1 MNGCTGDFWKSTG
14 GHQRCTSTKKS
25 NTNLPLSNFSGES
38 KMTQC
43 CCCPYGYHIDLDF
56 VKYVENIN
64 SNRQLPQCSN
74 SSESGP
80 GEEESL
86 SNKSGRK
93 CSAFSTKLFNRRN
106 SKIIRNIGKPV
117 SEALC
122 SLRTDEHSPNYTR
135 HVVSSFDSSSK
146 NDRQPGNAS
155 ISTCIFSDSLEN
167 VMSDFEE
174 TLSRSSGTFPR
185 NKQIENCSTNFADTD
200 NKWPLFKTVASKASS
215 SRTTGCTESD
225 FGYNSTSNQS
235 MPDSKQNLPPNNS
248 SNDTS
253 AIYGSSFESNSSD
266 LQTHLKKLSAIKG
279 AADDDGCT
287 FSSNKSFLPHITGQ
301 LAENLENLANAF
313 LSSTTGQC
321 LSNDFCSDNDDHSAP
336 NSKALNGI
344 SDLLQKK
351 HTLSVDNVGYLPVEA
366 IRHQM
371 NLSVN
376 HIQHLENQVKLIPQL
391 NLQILTLKKER
402 EELSHALEAAE
413 QRFLQRNYSCSVE
426 SAKNASAFVGLKKYE
441 TSAENCSSF
450 VKMQQNCSE
459 FRGKASAKQDCSFA
473 TTANR
478 AVCEKQI
485 TMQPTSLGCSSSSDI
500 KPALFEHKRKLL
512 DIASFPSVRRSSSD
526 FNTTIS
532 SRRTRF
538 GRDEDYASDSELAIG
553 DSFLNR
559 FASLRRSRQLLGSRM
574 KSPCFEAT
582 IFQQKRQHQFAN
594 NSSLSRKPTSTQS
607 TDVHSLLHNSVDVQ
621 RNKLHSSLDKMPNV
635 CSLLEQSQSRS
646 DSKSAQFEPKSSG
659 VDDHPLK
666 RSPDAN
672 ILNSTSIRRRCISYR
687 PLGLVT
693 AERKMTVDVAT
704 NVDIRRHV
712 DQSTNC
718 SPGIS
723 FTSNAGTQTGDYVCQ
738 QCTASVKTKVTCAS
752 VQTQKTHCEVCEARK
767 SLKYLSLGVSTDNVP
782 RSEVAILTDK
792 KIVESKAT
800 NTENPPRCAAQVNTD
815 NLQLENSEFQVDS
828 KIILNSGFWKHASVN
843 TEMKPRMSI
852 GINTQPFQ
860 DQVKV
865 LFDATTNTETVDKE
879 SKSVTAEPKT
889 ENQEISAVVV
899 SCSSS
904 VVGTETNDLVVKKDV
919 AVNTGC
925 SSITTKSTASGT
937 EKLTSNSVATSTD
950 LVKIIANNQTMSV
963 GCNTLQSAVKNVTCS
978 TDSSSTTECGVLAAV
993 VSDDAAVMA
1002 VKNTK
1007 AVSTSTDM
1015 DQLARLEGTSAS
1027 DVYLCKDDFETSSSE
1042 ISKMKVKEMNYST
1055 LTSMNCLNKH
1065 FMNSASSIKNNPK
1078 ATTDN
1083 VKSFC
1088 DCCNEK
1094 SKLCFEDKLDSK
1106 RTSLEDCLDKYSD
1119 KRCMTK
1125 LDEVSFNEK
1134 ESEKSNDSGSSDELN
1149 SAPSSETYTD
1159 EDMGFFNDRLP
1170 CFVDNEPEKMNTKRR
1185 FDFTKPRPT
1194 RAFNLSKAAAA
1205 KKLLTSQTENQTRKC
1220 QPNTSAS
1227 RFQRS
1232 ALQSKSLRVDS
1243 KNKGDHLA
1251 FFADKQAA
1259 EGRKSAISS
1268 KSSSVAK
1275 EEEEKEDGLSKKVHT
1290 KKINADKKSTNRLPA
1305 RPVNSKFKN
1314 WNAAKL
1320 NSDMNAQKTTATN
1333 EEQYIEK
1340 VEEVDTV
1347 GPLPSEILSS
1357 VVRSKTQAC
1366 STEKL
1371 SERENPP
1378 LSSDN
1383 DESSATE
1390 SDSSFDEGSYDISGV
1405 ISHQC
1410 DVTENAMSGQA
1421 TSTSSLPDKLI
1432 EALQLLNDAINCAK
1446 NVRSEKLAWLKAAAR
1461 KAADAAYVEMFLF
1474 TVKSLSTK
1482 LLKHLVNICDQ
1493 NENTALHYAVS
1504 YGNFEIVS
1512 LLLDSQVCDLNKA
1525 NKAGYTAVMLAA
1537 LTPLRSDRD
1546 RMVLQRLFHMG
1557 NVNVKATQHGQTA
1570 LMLAVSQNKLE
1581 SVKLLLE
1588 AGANVNLQ
1596 DEDGSTALMCAAE
1609 HGHKDVVRLLLDVP
1623 EIDATM
1629 VDQDGSTA
1637 LSVAVDNGHKNIGV
1651 LIYAH
1656 LNYGRKSN
1664 QRAKLCIFSYFWT
1677 ILSHN
1682 HFPYIYLLLYK
1693 HEVSQSMLRQV
1704 SKGHC
1709 KTCACRRKCPS
1720 LKILSHD
1727 IIKSRFIKQLPMTY
1741 EDWQMVGNQE
1751 GL

>member
-1 MNGCTGDFWKSTG
+1 MNSCTGDLWKPT
-14 GHQRCTSTKKS
+14 GHQRSISTKKS
-25 NTNLPLSNFSGES
+25 NTDLLLSNFSSEP

-56 VKYVENIN
+56 VKYAENVN
-64 SNRQLPQCSN
+64 SNRQLSQCSTTC
-74 SSESGP
+74 ESGVG
-80 GEEESL
+80 GEESCK
-86 SNKSGRK
+86 KSGK
-93 CSAFSTKLFNRRN
+93 SSASTKLLNRRN

-117 SEALC
+117 SQALC
-122 SLRTDEHSPNYTR
+122 TLRKDEHSPNYSR
-135 HVVSSFDSSSK
+135 HVDPVVSSFDSLSK
-146 NDRQPGNAS
+146 NDDHQHGSAS
-155 ISTCIFSDSLEN
+155 ISTCMFSDSLEN

-185 NKQIENCSTNFADTD
+185 DKQIEDCGSNLDTD
-200 NKWPLFKTVASKASS
+200 QRLPYFRTAASKASS
-215 SRTTGCTESD
+215 SRTNGCTSD
-225 FGYNSTSNQS
+225 CGYYSTLNILSNQS
-235 MPDSKQNLPPNNS
+235 IPDSKQHLRPNN

-253 AIYGSSFESNSSD
+253 AIYGSSFESGSSD
-266 LQTHLKKLSAIKG
+266 LQRHLKKLSAETG
-279 AADDDGCT
+279 ASDDGDGCT
-287 FSSNKSFLPHITGQ
+287 LSSNNYFLPHITGQ

-321 LSNDFCSDNDDHSAP
+321 LSNDFSGDSDEHSQQNVSTS

-344 SDLLQKK
+344 SDLLQ
-351 HTLSVDNVGYLPVEA
+351 A

-391 NLQILTLKKER
+391 NFQILTLKKER
-402 EELSHALEAAE
+402 EELSRALEAAE
-413 QRFLQRNYSCSVE
+413 RRFLQRNYSCSVE

-450 VKMQQNCSE
+450 VKMQQNCTDSLA
-459 FRGKASAKQDCSFA
+459 KASAKQDCFFA
-473 TTANR
+473 TKANR
-478 AVCEKQI
+478 AACEKQI
-485 TMQPTSLGCSSSSDI
+485 TMQPTSNCSSSSDI
-500 KPALFEHKRKLL
+500 KPALFEHKRNLL
-512 DIASFPSVRRSSSD
+512 DIRSFPSVRRSSSD
-526 FNTTIS
+526 FNTAIS
-532 SRRTRF
+532 SRRARF
-538 GRDEDYASDSELAIG
+538 GRDEDYVSDSELAIG

-559 FASLRRSRQLLGSRM
+559 FASLRRSRQLLAYSNSRM

-582 IFQQKRQHQFAN
+582 SFQQKHQHQFAN
-594 NSSLSRKPTSTQS
+594 NSSLSKKPTSAQS
-607 TDVHSLLHNSVDVQ
+607 ADVHSLSHDNVDVQ
-621 RNKLHSSLDKMPNV
+621 RNKLHSSLDKMPNG
-635 CSLLEQSQSRS
+635 CSLFEQSQNRS

-659 VDDHPLK
+659 VDDHPIMK

-672 ILNSTSIRRRCISYR
+672 ILNGTSIRRRCISYR
-687 PLGLVT
+687 PLGLIT

-712 DQSTNC
+712 DQSTSC

-738 QCTASVKTKVTCAS
+738 QCIASVKREKVICAS
-752 VQTQKTHCEVCEARK
+752 VQTQQAHCEVCEARK
-767 SLKYLSLGVSTDNVP
+767 LLKYLSLGVSTDDVP

-800 NTENPPRCAAQVNTD
+800 NTENPLRCAVQVNTD
-815 NLQLENSEFQVDS
+815 SLQLESSEFQVDS
-828 KIILNSGFWKHASVN
+828 KIMLNCGFWKHASVN
-843 TEMKPRMSI
+843 TEIKPRMSI
-852 GINTQPFQ
+852 GINTQPFR
-860 DQVKV
+860 DQAKV
-865 LFDATTNTETVDKE
+865 LFDATTNTEAVDKE
-879 SKSVTAEPKT
+879 SKGVTAEPKT
-889 ENQEISAVVV
+889 ENQEISSVVV

-904 VVGTETNDLVVKKDV
+904 VGTETNDLVVKEEV

-925 SSITTKSTASGT
+925 SLFTTKSTASGT
-937 EKLTSNSVATSTD
+937 DELTSNSATTSTD

-963 GCNTLQSAVKNVTCS
+963 GCNTLQSEVKNVMCS
-978 TDSSSTTECGVLAAV
+978 TDSPSTTECGVLAAV
-993 VSDDAAVMA
+993 MSDDAAVMA
-1002 VKNTK
+1002 VENRKT
-1007 AVSTSTDM
+1007 VSTSTDM
-1015 DQLARLEGTSAS
+1015 DQLARLEGPSAS
-1027 DVYLCKDDFETSSSE
+1027 AVHLCKDDFETFSSE
-1042 ISKMKVKEMNYST
+1042 ISKMKVNEANYST
-1055 LTSMNCLNKH
+1055 LSSMNCLN
-1065 FMNSASSIKNNPK
+1065 NSK

-1094 SKLCFEDKLDSK
+1094 SRPCFENKLDSK
-1106 RTSLEDCLDKYSD
+1106 RTSLENCLDKYSD

-1125 LDEVSFNEK
+1125 LDEVSFDEK
-1134 ESEKSNDSGSSDELN
+1134 ESEKSNHSDSSDELN

-1159 EDMGFFNDRLP
+1159 EDMGFFNDSLP
-1170 CFVDNEPEKMNTKRR
+1170 CFDDNEPEKMNTKRK

-1205 KKLLTSQTENQTRKC
+1205 KKLLTSRTENQTRKC

-1232 ALQSKSLRVDS
+1232 ALQSKSLRVQS

-1251 FFADKQAA
+1251 FFTDRRAT
-1259 EGRKSAISS
+1259 ESRKSANSN
-1268 KSSSVAK
+1268 KLPSVAK
-1275 EEEEKEDGLSKKVHT
+1275 EQEEEEEEEEEEEDGLSKKVPI
-1290 KKINADKKSTNRLPA
+1290 KKINADKNSMKRLPA

-1320 NSDMNAQKTTATN
+1320 NSDTNAQTTAATN
-1333 EEQYIEK
+1333 EEQYIER

-1357 VVRSKTQAC
+1357 VVRLKTQAC

-1378 LSSDN
+1378 LSSDR
-1383 DESSATE
+1383 ESSATE

-1410 DVTENAMSGQA
+1410 DITQNAMSAQA
-1421 TSTSSLPDKLI
+1421 TSASSLPDKLV
-1432 EALQLLNDAINCAK
+1432 EALQLLNDAINRTK
-1446 NVRSEKLAWLKAAAR
+1446 TVQSERLAVTEHYVEQTWLKAAAR

-1504 YGNFEIVS
+1504 YGNFEVVS
-1512 LLLDSQVCDLNKA
+1512 LLLDSEVCDLNKA

-1537 LTPLRSDRD
+1537 LTPLKSDRD

-1609 HGHKDVVRLLLDVP
+1609 HGHKDIVRLLLDVP
-1623 EIDATM
+1623 EIDASM

-1637 LSVAVDNGHKNIGV
+1637 LSVAIDSGHKNIGM

-1664 QRAKLCIFSYFWT
+1664 QPFD
-1677 ILSHN
+1677 
-1682 HFPYIYLLLYK
+1682 
-1693 HEVSQSMLRQV
+1693 SQ
-1704 SKGHC
+1704 
-1709 KTCACRRKCPS
+1709 A
-1720 LKILSHD
+1720 
-1727 IIKSRFIKQLPMTY
+1727 
-1741 EDWQMVGNQE
+1741 
-1751 GL
+1751 

>member
-1 MNGCTGDFWKSTG
+1 MNSCTGDFWKPTG

-74 SSESGP
+74 NSESGP

-117 SEALC
+117 SETLC
-122 SLRTDEHSPNYTR
+122 SFRTDEHSPNYTR

-146 NDRQPGNAS
+146 NDRQLGNAS

-185 NKQIENCSTNFADTD
+185 NKQIENCSTNFVDTD
-200 NKWPLFKTVASKASS
+200 NKLPFFKTVASKSNSS

-225 FGYNSTSNQS
+225 FGYNSTSNQN

-344 SDLLQKK
+344 SDLLQ
-351 HTLSVDNVGYLPVEA
+351 A

-391 NLQILTLKKER
+391 NFQILTLKKER

-485 TMQPTSLGCSSSSDI
+485 TMQPTSLGCSSSSDV
-500 KPALFEHKRKLL
+500 KPALFEHKRTLL

-672 ILNSTSIRRRCISYR
+672 ILNGTSIRRRCISYR

-712 DQSTNC
+712 DQSTSC

-752 VQTQKTHCEVCEARK
+752 VQTQKIHCEVCEARK

-800 NTENPPRCAAQVNTD
+800 NTENPLRCAAQVNTD

-843 TEMKPRMSI
+843 TEIKPRMSI

-860 DQVKV
+860 DHVKV
-865 LFDATTNTETVDKE
+865 LFDATTNTEAVDKE

-937 EKLTSNSVATSTD
+937 EKLASNSVATSTD

-963 GCNTLQSAVKNVTCS
+963 GCNTVQSAVKNATCS

-993 VSDDAAVMA
+993 VRDDAAVMA

-1042 ISKMKVKEMNYST
+1042 ISKMKVKELNYST
-1055 LTSMNCLNKH
+1055 LNSMNCL
-1065 FMNSASSIKNNPK
+1065 NNPK

-1094 SKLCFEDKLDSK
+1094 SKLCFENKLDSK

-1125 LDEVSFNEK
+1125 LDEVSFDEK

-1220 QPNTSAS
+1220 QRNTSAS

-1251 FFADKQAA
+1251 FFTDKQAA
-1259 EGRKSAISS
+1259 EGRKYAISN

-1275 EEEEKEDGLSKKVHT
+1275 EEEKEDGLSKKVHT
-1290 KKINADKKSTNRLPA
+1290 KKINADKKSTKRLPA

-1320 NSDMNAQKTTATN
+1320 NSDTNAQTTAAAN

-1347 GPLPSEILSS
+1347 GPLPSEILSC
-1357 VVRSKTQAC
+1357 VVRSKIQAC

-1390 SDSSFDEGSYDISGV
+1390 SDSSFEEGSYDISGV

-1432 EALQLLNDAINCAK
+1432 EALQLLNDAVNCAK
-1446 NVRSEKLAWLKAAAR
+1446 NVRSEKLEVTEHYVEQAWLKAAAR

-1656 LNYGRKSN
+1656 LNYGRKSS

-1693 HEVSQSMLRQV
+1693 HEVSQSFNGPLQNLCLPSQV
-1704 SKGHC
+1704 SKPE
-1709 KTCACRRKCPS
+1709 TFVT
-1720 LKILSHD
+1720 ILL
-1727 IIKSRFIKQLPMTY
+1727 RLANG
-1741 EDWQMVGNQE
+1741 W
-1751 GL
+1751 

>member
-1 MNGCTGDFWKSTG
+1 MNSCTGDLWKPT
-14 GHQRCTSTKKS
+14 GHQRSMSTKKS
-25 NTNLPLSNFSGES
+25 NTNLLLSNFSGEP

-56 VKYVENIN
+56 VKYAENVN
-64 SNRQLPQCSN
+64 SNRQLSQCSN
-74 SSESGP
+74 TCESGL
-80 GEEESL
+80 GEEESCK
-86 SNKSGRK
+86 KSGK
-93 CSAFSTKLFNRRN
+93 CSASTKLLNRRN

-117 SEALC
+117 SQALC
-122 SLRTDEHSPNYTR
+122 TLRKDDHSPNYFR
-135 HVVSSFDSSSK
+135 HVDPVVSSFDSLSK
-146 NDRQPGNAS
+146 NDDHQHRNAS
-155 ISTCIFSDSLEN
+155 ISTCMFSDSLEN

-185 NKQIENCSTNFADTD
+185 DKQIEDCSSNLDTD
-200 NKWPLFKTVASKASS
+200 QRLPNFRTVASKASS
-215 SRTTGCTESD
+215 SRTTGCTSD
-225 FGYNSTSNQS
+225 CGYYSTLNILSNQS
-235 MPDSKQNLPPNNS
+235 MPDNKQNLRPNN

-253 AIYGSSFESNSSD
+253 AIYDSSFESGSSD
-266 LQTHLKKLSAIKG
+266 LQTHLKKFSAARG
-279 AADDDGCT
+279 ASDVGDGCT
-287 FSSNKSFLPHITGQ
+287 ISSNKSFLPHITGQ

-321 LSNDFCSDNDDHSAP
+321 LSNDFSSDSDEHSQQNVSTS
-336 NSKALNGI
+336 NSKTLNGI
-344 SDLLQKK
+344 SDLLQ
-351 HTLSVDNVGYLPVEA
+351 A

-391 NLQILTLKKER
+391 NFQILTLKKER
-402 EELSHALEAAE
+402 EELSRALEAAE
-413 QRFLQRNYSCSVE
+413 RRFLQRNYSCSVE

-450 VKMQQNCSE
+450 VKMQPNCTDS
-459 FRGKASAKQDCSFA
+459 RGKASAKQDCSFA
-473 TTANR
+473 TKANR

-485 TMQPTSLGCSSSSDI
+485 TMQPTSNNCSSSSSDI

-526 FNTTIS
+526 FNTAIS
-532 SRRTRF
+532 SRRARF

-553 DSFLNR
+553 DGFLNR
-559 FASLRRSRQLLGSRM
+559 FASLRRSRQLLAYSSSRM
-574 KSPCFEAT
+574 KSPCFETT

-594 NSSLSRKPTSTQS
+594 NSSLSKKPTSAQS
-607 TDVHSLLHNSVDVQ
+607 TDVHLLSHNNVDVQ
-621 RNKLHSSLDKMPNV
+621 RNKLHSSLDKMPNG
-635 CSLLEQSQSRS
+635 CSLFEQRQNRS
-646 DSKSAQFEPKSSG
+646 DSKNAQFEPRSSG

-672 ILNSTSIRRRCISYR
+672 IQSGTSIRRRCISYR
-687 PLGLVT
+687 PLGLIT

-712 DQSTNC
+712 DQSTSC

-738 QCTASVKTKVTCAS
+738 QCIASVKTKVICAS

-767 SLKYLSLGVSTDNVP
+767 SLKYLSLGVSTDDVP

-800 NTENPPRCAAQVNTD
+800 NTENPLRCAVQVNTD
-815 NLQLENSEFQVDS
+815 SLQLESSEFQVDS

-843 TEMKPRMSI
+843 TEIKPRMSI

-865 LFDATTNTETVDKE
+865 LFDATTNTEAVDKE
-879 SKSVTAEPKT
+879 SKGVTAEPKT

-899 SCSSS
+899 CCSSS
-904 VVGTETNDLVVKKDV
+904 VGTETNDLVVKEEV

-925 SSITTKSTASGT
+925 SLFTTKSAASGT
-937 EKLTSNSVATSTD
+937 DKLTSNSVATSTD

-963 GCNTLQSAVKNVTCS
+963 GCNTLQSEVKNVICS
-978 TDSSSTTECGVLAAV
+978 TDSPSTTECGVLAAV
-993 VSDDAAVMA
+993 MSDDAAVMA
-1002 VKNTK
+1002 VKNRKT
-1007 AVSTSTDM
+1007 VSTSTDM

-1027 DVYLCKDDFETSSSE
+1027 AVHLCKDDFETSSSE
-1042 ISKMKVKEMNYST
+1042 ISKMKVNETNYST
-1055 LTSMNCLNKH
+1055 LSSMNCLCTFYLHIIYILYDWCIQYKSE
-1065 FMNSASSIKNNPK
+1065 FRSANIKNNPK

-1094 SKLCFEDKLDSK
+1094 SRPCFENKLDSK

-1125 LDEVSFNEK
+1125 LDEVSFDEK
-1134 ESEKSNDSGSSDELN
+1134 ESEKSNHSDSSDELN

-1159 EDMGFFNDRLP
+1159 EDMGFFNDSLP
-1170 CFVDNEPEKMNTKRR
+1170 CFDDNEPEKMNTKRR

-1205 KKLLTSQTENQTRKC
+1205 KKLLTSRTENQTRKC

-1251 FFADKQAA
+1251 FFTDKRAA
-1259 EGRKSAISS
+1259 ESKKSANSN
-1268 KSSSVAK
+1268 KSPSVVK
-1275 EEEEKEDGLSKKVHT
+1275 EEEEEDGLSKKVPI
-1290 KKINADKKSTNRLPA
+1290 KKINADKKSMKRLPA

-1320 NSDMNAQKTTATN
+1320 NSDTNAQTTAATN
-1333 EEQYIEK
+1333 EEQYIER

-1357 VVRSKTQAC
+1357 VRLKTQGNFQNHVIADLKIHDLAC

-1378 LSSDN
+1378 LSSDK
-1383 DESSATE
+1383 ESSATE

-1410 DVTENAMSGQA
+1410 DITQNAMSGQA
-1421 TSTSSLPDKLI
+1421 TSASSLPDKLI
-1432 EALQLLNDAINCAK
+1432 EALQLLNDAINRAK
-1446 NVRSEKLAWLKAAAR
+1446 TVRSERLAVTEHYVEQSWLKAAAR

-1474 TVKSLSTK
+1474 TVKFLSTK

-1504 YGNFEIVS
+1504 YGNFEVVS

-1609 HGHKDVVRLLLDVP
+1609 HGHKDIVRLLLDVP
-1623 EIDATM
+1623 EIDASM

-1637 LSVAVDNGHKNIGV
+1637 LSVAIDNGHKNIGM

-1664 QRAKLCIFSYFWT
+1664 QPFD
-1677 ILSHN
+1677 
-1682 HFPYIYLLLYK
+1682 
-1693 HEVSQSMLRQV
+1693 SQ
-1704 SKGHC
+1704 
-1709 KTCACRRKCPS
+1709 A
-1720 LKILSHD
+1720 
-1727 IIKSRFIKQLPMTY
+1727 
-1741 EDWQMVGNQE
+1741 
-1751 GL
+1751 